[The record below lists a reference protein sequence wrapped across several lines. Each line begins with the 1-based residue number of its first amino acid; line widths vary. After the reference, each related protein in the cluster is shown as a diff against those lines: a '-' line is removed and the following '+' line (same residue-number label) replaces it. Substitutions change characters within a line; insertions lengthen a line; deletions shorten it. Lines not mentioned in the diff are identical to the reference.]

1 MTAKKYVPILAV
13 LLVLMLAATMFI
25 PAFASAEPASEE
37 MTAQATGTLVDLL
50 LLLIPLAFVIYAIYK
65 GANAPLCFIIA
76 VILVCLVER
85 MSLTD
90 TIMGRG
96 VGPTAQLSTLMTGI
110 TTAVSMFLLKFL
122 AANLFGQV
130 IVKTGAA
137 RSISETLTRVIVDKA
152 HGFTKKLLAAYV
164 FMLIAIIFG
173 FGGLDAF
180 VCIFTLMPIGM
191 EMFRQNDIP
200 RRLLPAVLFA
210 GVTTAVC
217 CPGTPLTNGN
227 ILASMFFGGTATTA
241 AFVPGIVGVVV
252 VLACD
257 CIYIRSALKKAEK
270 TGEHFTTGGNI
281 NLEAGRDAKLPNFV
295 LSILPL
301 LVVAVMNLIFGVD
314 VVLALMSGA
323 LVASVTLYK
332 YIVTPTERLKPYMD
346 MYTQGINAGAMIFIP
361 MAFQQGLA
369 TVIQATSGFAFLSR
383 GLTDL
388 AMNTSPY
395 LSYALSATF
404 SGFLAGNAI
413 TGIQLSSGVFMPL
426 VGQIGI
432 TPAAMHRIGC
442 FAISILDTIPIN
454 AAVISA
460 LATCGLTQKEGYGP
474 IFRTTVLYIVF
485 GMLAVILMCILFPG
499 LCAA

>member
-1 MTAKKYVPILAV
+1 MSVKKIMPLFMVALI
-13 LLVLMLAATMFI
+13 LVLAASMLMPALAAGE
-25 PAFASAEPASEE
+25 AASSEPA
-37 MTAQATGTLVDLL
+37 QAAGTLGNLL

-65 GANAPLCFIIA
+65 GANSTICFIIA
-76 VILVCLVER
+76 SILVCLVSG
-85 MSLTD
+85 MNVKDSIL
-90 TIMGRG
+90 GSG
-96 VGPTAQLSTLMTGI
+96 FGPTAQPALMMSGVI
-110 TTAVSMFLLKFL
+110 SAANMFLLKFL

-130 IVKTGAA
+130 IVQTGAA
-137 RSISETLTRVIVDKA
+137 RAMSKTLTRVIVDKA

-241 AFVPGIVGVVV
+241 AFVPGIVGVIV

-257 CIYIRSALKKAEK
+257 CIYIRAALKKAEK
-270 TGEHFTTGGNI
+270 TDEHFVPGGMI
-281 NLEAGRDAKLPNFV
+281 RQDEGGADEKLPNFV
-295 LSILPL
+295 LSIIPL
-301 LVVAVMNLIFGVD
+301 LIVAVMNLIFGVD
-314 VVLALMSGA
+314 VVIALVCGA

-332 YIVTPTERLKPYMD
+332 YIITPTEKLKPYMK
-346 MYTQGINAGAMIFIP
+346 MYDKGINAGAVIFVP
-361 MAFQQGLA
+361 MAFQQALA
-369 TVIQATSGFAFLSR
+369 TVIQATDGFAYLSR
-383 GLTDL
+383 GLTEL
-388 AMNTSPY
+388 ALNTSPY

-426 VGQIGI
+426 LDQISI

-454 AAVISA
+454 AAVLSA
-460 LATCGLTQKEGYGP
+460 LATCGLTHKEGYWP

-485 GMLAVILMCILFPG
+485 GMLAVIAMCILFPA

>member
-1 MTAKKYVPILAV
+1 MSVKKFAPALMLLVILLLAV
-13 LLVLMLAATMFI
+13 TMLM
-25 PAFASAEPASEE
+25 PAFASGEASSAEPA
-37 MTAQATGTLVDLL
+37 QVTGTLIDLL
-50 LLLIPLAFVIYAIYK
+50 LLAIPLTFVIYAIYK
-65 GANAPLCFIIA
+65 GANPTLCFIIA
-76 VILVCLVER
+76 AILVCLVER
-85 MSLTD
+85 MDLGA
-90 TIMGRG
+90 TIMGSG
-96 VGPTAQLSTLMTGI
+96 FGPTAQLSTMMTGI
-110 TTAVSMFLLKFL
+110 TSAVSMFLLKFL

-130 IVKTGAA
+130 ILQTGAA
-137 RSISETLTRVIVDKA
+137 RSISETLTRVIVDRV
-152 HGFTKKLLAAYV
+152 HGFKKKLLATYV

-191 EMFRQNDIP
+191 EIFRRNDIP

-210 GVTTAVC
+210 GVSTAVC
-217 CPGTPLTNGN
+217 CPGTPLMNGN

-270 TGEHFTTGGNI
+270 KDEHFVPGGII
-281 NLEAGRDAKLPNFV
+281 NLEIGKDAKLPNFV
-295 LSILPL
+295 LSIIPL
-301 LVVAVMNLIFGVD
+301 IMVAVMNLVFGVD
-314 VVLALMSGA
+314 VVIALMSGA
-323 LVASVTLYK
+323 LVASITLYK
-332 YIVTPTERLKPYMD
+332 FIVTPTERLRPYME
-346 MYTQGINAGAMIFIP
+346 MYTAGINAGAVIFIP
-361 MAFQQGLA
+361 MAFQQALA
-369 TVIQATSGFAFLSR
+369 TVIQATNGFAYLSD
-383 GLTDL
+383 GLTKL
-388 AMNTSPY
+388 ALNTSPY

-426 VGQIGI
+426 LGQIDI

-454 AAVISA
+454 AAVLSA

-485 GMLAVILMCILFPG
+485 GMLAVIAMCILFPG
-499 LCAA
+499 LCAV